1 MAETI
6 KYISLENLQLYDS
19 LLKDKM
25 DAADAKSL
33 KTVALSEDGKKLLF
47 YRVSEPVG
55 STSPAYEIELP
66 EFDPSGLVAK
76 VVTAITG
83 NVPVFEAGGGIK
95 DSGIAIDDLANKDY
109 VDTKVAEGVA
119 GAMALS
125 KVIVTEVPKASAAKD
140 NVIYMLKNTTAAG
153 ADKYEE
159 YMLINGEVVMI
170 GDTSTD
176 LSNYF
181 TKEQAQAI
189 VDAAKQEAI
198 NTAATDATTKADQA
212 LADAKAYTDAEVK
225 KVSDVAKANSDSIT
239 AIQGDITTIQ
249 GDITTINNTLSTHS
263 TKIASLESSV
273 NAIGTA
279 SEADIRALF
288 A

>member
-95 DSGIAIDDLANKDY
+95 DSGVAIDDLANKDY

-125 KVIVTEVPKASAAKD
+125 KVIVTKVPEASAAKD

-198 NTAATDATTKADQA
+198 NTAATDATTKANQA

>member
-95 DSGIAIDDLANKDY
+95 DSGVAIDDLANKDY

-125 KVIVTEVPKASAAKD
+125 KVIVTEVPEASAAKD
-140 NVIYMLKNTTAAG
+140 NVIYMLKNATAAG

-198 NTAATDATTKADQA
+198 NTAATDATTKANQA

-239 AIQGDITTIQ
+239 AIQGNITTIQ

>member
-47 YRVSEPVG
+47 YRVSEPVD

-95 DSGIAIDDLANKDY
+95 DSGVAIDDLANKDY

-125 KVIVTEVPKASAAKD
+125 KVIVTEVPEASAAKD

-198 NTAATDATTKADQA
+198 NTAATDATTKANQA

>member
-95 DSGIAIDDLANKDY
+95 DSGVAIDDLANKDY

-140 NVIYMLKNTTAAG
+140 NVIYMLKNATAAG

-198 NTAATDATTKADQA
+198 NTAATDATAKANQA

-225 KVSDVAKANSDSIT
+225 KVSDVAKANSDNIT
-239 AIQGDITTIQ
+239 AIQGDIS
-249 GDITTINNTLSTHS
+249 TINSTLSTHS
-263 TKIASLESSV
+263 AKIASLESSV